1 MADNDRHKRR
11 RCTTVQQAEQDR
23 RRDIPAQQ
31 SDEEA
36 AQKRMEQYCEKVLR
50 KTRAKLEHAWAAV
63 GLGEDF
69 FAEETQPEELSEQ
82 EQCELTRQVLER
94 YKAMLKDR
102 IAAKEAIEAAYAA
115 EGRPP
120 PDFSYMNPDYVASL
134 SEAEQEAYIWS
145 QLDDRVAEQARNQ
158 GITSF
163 FQIQRGVLPHALR
176 DANKPQE
183 QPVGVFRD
191 LCVSAPTGSGKTL
204 IYALTIQQALAERR
218 LRILRAVIVAPT
230 RELARQVYIEM
241 IRFTPE
247 KRHPDGTLRIRIA
260 ISIGGREDTLFQ
272 ERPSLYAQPVSIA
285 CPISTERPHPD
296 ILVCTPGKL
305 VDHIDFTPG
314 FTLQHVRYLV
324 ADEADRLVSQR
335 FQGWAKK
342 TIHACFDDSEVPVRP
357 DLTFEEVGTKIYAP
371 VTRRSLDPKL
381 ARAACEPRLQ
391 KLLFSATLGDDP
403 GQLHTFLL
411 ERPKFFYF
419 GDNDQIKTSA
429 EPTNAFA
436 LPPTLKEH
444 TTLTSAAQKP
454 LVLLSLIEDGSSGGL
469 CIVFANSVDT
479 TLRLACLLRL
489 WFLPNQVFELS
500 SALTARQRDATLE
513 ACRLHS
519 ELDQPR
525 PRTILVASD
534 AASRGID
541 LDVGLVVNY
550 DMPTNVRSY
559 VHRLGRAARA
569 GRSGTAITLIKRGQE
584 SDFRRMRRSMRAN
597 APVEKLKVP
606 RARLEPL
613 TPKYREC
620 LAQLQDAVRAA
631 KKGHRPQAAFQ
642 PPPDPD
648 EPEGTD
654 SARCEYHPTI
664 FEQEPILQSDFVPP
678 DYVPR
683 QGKCPECPNSSES
696 DDDLPSGH
704 PSPDENSDEAKELY
718 RQKLLQ
724 LRQFVEKQLEPYLD
738 CDDPDKLPLP
748 VAADDDE
755 PEPLFG
761 DAVPAEGYWSLI

>member
-1 MADNDRHKRR
+1 MADNDRYKRR
-11 RCTTVQQAEQDR
+11 RCTTVQQAEKDR
-23 RRDIPAQQ
+23 TSDLPAQQ

-36 AQKRMEQYCEKVLR
+36 AQKRMEEYCQKVLR
-50 KTRAKLEHAWAAV
+50 RTRAKLEHAWAAV
-63 GLGEDF
+63 GLGEDCF
-69 FAEETQPEELSEQ
+69 GEDAEPEELSEE
-82 EQCELTRQVLER
+82 EQCEMVRQLLER
-94 YKAMLKDR
+94 YKVTLKDR

-145 QLDDRVAEQARNQ
+145 QLDDRVAEQARSQ
-158 GITSF
+158 GVTNF
-163 FQIQRGVLPHALR
+163 FRIQRGVLPHALR
-176 DANKPQE
+176 DANKPQA
-183 QPVGVFRD
+183 QPVGIFRD

-247 KRHPDGTLRIRIA
+247 KRHPEGTLRIRIA

-272 ERPSLYAQPVSIA
+272 ERPSLYAQPISIA

-342 TIHACFDDSEVPVRP
+342 TIHACFDDSEIPEWP
-357 DLTFEEVGTKIYAP
+357 ELKFEELGTKIYAP

-381 ARAACEPRLQ
+381 ARTVCEPRLQ

-403 GQLHTFLL
+403 GHLHSFLL
-411 ERPKFFYF
+411 ESPKFFYF
-419 GDNDQIKTSA
+419 GDDENIKTSA

-436 LPPTLKEH
+436 LPSTLIER
-444 TTLTSAAQKP
+444 TTLTSTEQKP
-454 LVLLSLIEDGSSGGL
+454 LVLLSLLEDDSTVGL
-469 CIVFANSVDT
+469 CIVFTNSVDT

-489 WFLPNQVFELS
+489 WFSPDNVFELS

-513 ACRLHS
+513 ACRRYS
-519 ELDQPR
+519 ERDQVR

-541 LDVGLVVNY
+541 LDIGLVVNY

-584 SDFRRMRRSMRAN
+584 SDFRKMRRSVRAGKS
-597 APVEKLKVP
+597 EERLKVP

-613 TPKYREC
+613 SPKYKAC

-631 KKGHRPQAAFQ
+631 KKGHRPPAAFQ

-648 EPEGTD
+648 NLEDTNSAGTD
-654 SARCEYHPTI
+654 YQPTI
-664 FEQEPILQSDFVPP
+664 FEQAPILQSDFVPP
-678 DYVPR
+678 DYIPHDED
-683 QGKCPECPNSSES
+683 CPHCGNDTNS
-696 DDDLPSGH
+696 DDDLTPGH
-704 PSPDENSDEAKELY
+704 PEENSDNADELY
-718 RQKLLQ
+718 RKQLLQ
-724 LRQFVEKQLEPYLD
+724 IKEWVEKQLEPFVD
-738 CDDPDKLPLP
+738 CDDPYKVPLP
-748 VAADDDE
+748 FPIEDE
-755 PEPLFG
+755 ESEQLFG
-761 DAVPAEGYWSLI
+761 DTSPADGYWSLI